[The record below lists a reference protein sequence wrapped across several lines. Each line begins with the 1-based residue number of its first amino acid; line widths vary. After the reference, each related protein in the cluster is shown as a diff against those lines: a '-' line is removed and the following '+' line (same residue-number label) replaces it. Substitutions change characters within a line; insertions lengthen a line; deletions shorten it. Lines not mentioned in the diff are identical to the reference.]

1 MTKKLFIGSLFALA
15 LTACASQVALDD
27 AYYWSDEA
35 SVMNNELNRSNA
47 AETSQSPIDHP
58 ITPVVEYLNVQ
69 DTTVTIRIKK

>member
-1 MTKKLFIGSLFALA
+1 MKKKLFIGSLFALA
-15 LTACASQVALDD
+15 LTSCASQAALDD

-35 SVMNNELNRSNA
+35 FVTNNELNRSHA

-58 ITPVVEYLNVQ
+58 VTPAVEYLNVQ